1 MIISLDLPKFTL
13 TNLFFLDTKKNMIMD
28 GNFTKLLYSN
38 ELFVMNGL
46 YLLFPIEHNGPEK
59 IMNKTQIRFSP
70 YSQQNN
76 SIVQEFAR
84 VERKIL
90 EYYKQT
96 RGANKKLSNLLHRQM
111 ASGIMKTTREFPNQP
126 YSTEYNNFQYVIKI
140 SGVWETREEIGLT
153 YKLFEVHDN
162 YL

>member
-1 MIISLDLPKFTL
+1 MIITLDLPKFTL

-38 ELFVMNGL
+38 EWFVMNGL
-46 YLLFPIEHNGPEK
+46 YLLFPIENNSCEK
-59 IMNKTQIRFSP
+59 LMNKTQIKFNP
-70 YSQQNN
+70 YSQTNQLV
-76 SIVQEFAR
+76 VQEFAR

-96 RGANKKLSNLLHRQM
+96 RGANKKISNLLHKQM
-111 ASGIMKTTREFPNQP
+111 ASGIMKTSREFPNQN
-126 YSTEYNNFQYVIKI
+126 YSTEVEKFLYVVKI
-140 SGVWETREEIGLT
+140 SGVWETREEMGLT

>member
-1 MIISLDLPKFTL
+1 MIITLDLPKFTL

-38 ELFVMNGL
+38 EWFVMNGL
-46 YLLFPIEHNGPEK
+46 YLLFPIEINSSEK
-59 IMNKTQIRFSP
+59 LMNKTQIRFNP
-70 YSQQNN
+70 YSQNN
-76 SIVQEFAR
+76 QHIVQDFAK

-96 RGANKKLSNLLHRQM
+96 RGANKKISILLHKQM
-111 ASGIMKTTREFPNQP
+111 ASGIMKTSREFPNQN
-126 YSTEYNNFQYVIKI
+126 YSMDIEKLQYVIKI
-140 SGVWETREEIGLT
+140 SGVWETREEMGLT

>member
-1 MIISLDLPKFTL
+1 MIISLDLTKFTL

-46 YLLFPIEHNGPEK
+46 YLLFLIEHNGPEK
-59 IMNKTQIRFSP
+59 IMNKTQIRFST

-76 SIVQEFAR
+76 SVIQEFAR

-96 RGANKKLSNLLHRQM
+96 RCANKKISNLLHRQM
-111 ASGIMKTTREFPNQP
+111 TTGIMKTTREFPNQLYP
-126 YSTEYNNFQYVIKI
+126 SEYNNLQYVIKI

>member
-1 MIISLDLPKFTL
+1 MIITLDLQKFTL

-38 ELFVMNGL
+38 EWFIMNGL

-59 IMNKTQIRFSP
+59 IMNKTQIRFHP
-70 YSQQNN
+70 YSQNN
-76 SIVQEFAR
+76 QHIVQEFAK

-90 EYYKQT
+90 EYYKHT
-96 RGANKKLSNLLHRQM
+96 RGINKKISNLLHRQM
-111 ASGIMKTTREFPNQP
+111 ACGLMKTTKEYPNQN
-126 YSTEYNNFQYVIKI
+126 YSADHDHLQYVIKI
-140 SGVWETREEIGLT
+140 SGVWETREEMGLT

>member
-1 MIISLDLPKFTL
+1 MIITLDLPKFTL

-38 ELFVMNGL
+38 EWFVMNGL
-46 YLLFPIEHNGPEK
+46 YLLFPIESNSCEK
-59 IMNKTQIRFSP
+59 LMNKTQIKFNP
-70 YSQQNN
+70 YSPNN
-76 SIVQEFAR
+76 QHVVQDFAK

-96 RGANKKLSNLLHRQM
+96 RGVNKKISNLLHKQM
-111 ASGIMKTTREFPNQP
+111 SSGIMKTSREFPNQN
-126 YSTEYNNFQYVIKI
+126 YLSDVDNFQYAVKI
-140 SGVWETREEIGLT
+140 SGVWETREEMGLT